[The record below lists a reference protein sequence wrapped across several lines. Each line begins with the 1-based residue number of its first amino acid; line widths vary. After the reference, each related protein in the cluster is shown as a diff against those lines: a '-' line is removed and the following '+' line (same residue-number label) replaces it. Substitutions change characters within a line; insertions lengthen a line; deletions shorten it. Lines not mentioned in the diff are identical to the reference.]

1 MNPSDW
7 GAFATW
13 RPNFRRKARA
23 GGRRAAYEWP
33 THAPLRGGAESTP
46 CWCAAATD
54 ATDTSHVLPQ
64 ILKQDTV
71 FPRKPESADE
81 YIARI
86 REQASQWANGL
97 AP

>member
-1 MNPSDW
+1 MEM
-7 GAFATW
+7 
-13 RPNFRRKARA
+13 A
-23 GGRRAAYEWP
+23 GEVLP
-33 THAPLRGGAESTP
+33 VVKKTP
-46 CWCAAATD
+46 VLAGVNATD
-54 ATDTSHVLPQ
+54 PFRLMPQ
-64 ILKQDTV
+64 FLKQDTV